1 MSSSNKKMDKALK
14 YTFVFSLLVILVG
27 TIVWANQ
34 DYRYEMCTAVNVH
47 FRSDGTDST
56 SLFLHNDGIIAELK
70 KEGINPVG
78 KPISHINLAE
88 IKARLSKKDLFEG
101 VQCVIEGGDKL
112 GIYVSQMTPVMRV
125 YNSRGQSWYYNKDGK
140 RIQANLSFRSD
151 VPVVMADFKKNGLT
165 YKHVLPVAEYVIAHP
180 EYKSYVTCIEMRDS
194 DNIYI
199 VPNVVGQVINIG
211 NCDNLDNK
219 FAKVKQFYEKVLAVK
234 GYDFY
239 DTISVKWQHQ
249 IVANRCKA
257 KAKSAVEY
265 NSDEDETAAEVNV
278 DASELVEHR
287 FINASVSENSPSADD
302 IKKKS
307 SATSVSA
314 SARPN
319 EGISHSSTKTGAKST
334 KKATEKKTDSKSS
347 SAKSSAKKSDKDKYS
362 KTDSSKKTTEK
373 KKSDKEKSSKSDSSK
388 KTTEKK
394 KSGKDKSSKSD
405 SSKKTASK
413 SSGVKSKKG
422 SN

>member
-1 MSSSNKKMDKALK
+1 MSSSNKKMGKVLK
-14 YTFVFSLLVILVG
+14 YTFVLSLLVFLVS

-34 DYRYEMCTAVNVH
+34 DYRCEMCTAVNVH
-47 FRSDGTDST
+47 FKSDDTDST
-56 SLFLHNDGIIAELK
+56 NLFLHNDGIIAELK

-125 YNSRGQSWYYNKDGK
+125 YNNRGQSWYYNKDGK
-140 RIQANLSFRSD
+140 RIQSNLSFRSD
-151 VPVVMADFKKNGLT
+151 VPVVVADFKKNGLT

-211 NCDNLDNK
+211 NCSNLDNK

-257 KAKSAVEY
+257 RRENAVVY

-278 DASELVEHR
+278 DASELVEHH
-287 FINASVSENSPSADD
+287 FLTASAPENNHSADD
-302 IKKKS
+302 LKKKS
-307 SATSVSA
+307 SATTSLS
-314 SARPN
+314 SARSN
-319 EGISHSSTKTGAKST
+319 EGVGHSSDKTSDHSLKKSS
-334 KKATEKKTDSKSS
+334 EKKSS
-347 SAKSSAKKSDKDKYS
+347 EKKVNGNVSSQKKKSDKEKTP
-362 KTDSSKKTTEK
+362 KTDSSKKGSDKTSQKKTTEK
-373 KKSDKEKSSKSDSSK
+373 KKSDKEKSSKTNSSK
-388 KTTEKK
+388 KATP
-394 KSGKDKSSKSD
+394 
-405 SSKKTASK
+405 K
-413 SSGVKSKKG
+413 SSGVKDKKRG
-422 SN
+422 N